1 MFGELLRFTAPPKFR
16 LDPSED
22 LKSLIIP
29 PWVNLR
35 ISNLSACDR
44 STPGDNKDSATCC
57 WTLRF
62 PENRSSVADLV
73 ATGLCEIV
81 FDAWGCVN
89 IIPSVVSA
97 TRRGINVWK

>member
-44 STPGDNKDSATCC
+44 STPGNNKDSATCC
-57 WTLRF
+57 WAFRLNLLAGNQMVQLHGQRI
-62 PENRSSVADLV
+62 PCLAAGNSSEVRSS
-73 ATGLCEIV
+73 
-81 FDAWGCVN
+81 
-89 IIPSVVSA
+89 
-97 TRRGINVWK
+97 

>member
-44 STPGDNKDSATCC
+44 STPGNNKDSATCC
-57 WTLRF
+57 WTFRLNLLAGNQKL
-62 PENRSSVADLV
+62 PSIVAKHGRVRTSKPPKSEPL
-73 ATGLCEIV
+73 TQ
-81 FDAWGCVN
+81 
-89 IIPSVVSA
+89 P
-97 TRRGINVWK
+97 TP

>member
-44 STPGDNKDSATCC
+44 STPGNNKDSATCC
-57 WTLRF
+57 WAFRLNLLAGNQKVQSGDAAQLRTES
-62 PENRSSVADLV
+62 P
-73 ATGLCEIV
+73 
-81 FDAWGCVN
+81 
-89 IIPSVVSA
+89 
-97 TRRGINVWK
+97 RRIQGFAAIE